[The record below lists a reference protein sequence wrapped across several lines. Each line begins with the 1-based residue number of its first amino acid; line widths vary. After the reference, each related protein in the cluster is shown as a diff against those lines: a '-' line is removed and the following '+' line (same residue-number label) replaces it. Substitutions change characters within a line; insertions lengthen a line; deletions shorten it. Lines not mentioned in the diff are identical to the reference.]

1 MSHSAGI
8 VGGAGGVLARGAV
21 IARLTGPSRGVQ
33 ALCFTILALSAGRTL
48 IRTVQPG
55 VWTKSTLKDRLV

>member
-21 IARLTGPSRGVQ
+21 IARLAGPSRGVQ
-33 ALCFTILALSAGRTL
+33 ALCFTILAFSAGRTL
-48 IRTVQPG
+48 IRTVQPI
-55 VWTKSTLKDRLV
+55 VWIKSTLKDRLV

>member
-8 VGGAGGVLARGAV
+8 VGGAGGVLAWGAV
-21 IARLTGPSRGVQ
+21 IASLAGPSRGIQ
-33 ALCFTILALSAGRTL
+33 ALCLTILAISAGRTL

-55 VWTKSTLKDRLV
+55 IWIKCTLKDRLV

>member
-8 VGGAGGVLARGAV
+8 VGGAGGVLAWGAV
-21 IARLTGPSRGVQ
+21 IARLAGPSRGVQ
-33 ALCFTILALSAGRTL
+33 ALCLTILALSTGRTL

-55 VWTKSTLKDRLV
+55 VWIKRTLKDRLV